1 MVEYTIPQ
9 WILFFFLYAFFGW
22 IWEVGL
28 NLVQKHRF
36 VNRGFLTG
44 PILPI
49 YGFGAVS
56 ILLFTIQVRWSIGL
70 IFLCGMAGATVLEY
84 FTGWLLERLFRM
96 RYWDYSNL
104 PLNLN
109 GYICL
114 LASLCWGVFSV
125 LLVRVVH
132 PPLAGLIQRL
142 GEKTTAVLAA
152 VLVCAGIV
160 DLVFALVEAI
170 SVRQLLEKLESS
182 RARVTRLQ
190 RLLEASAVFA
200 AEDYRKRYEAQ
211 RGKLAQ
217 SWNAAQDA
225 LRATRERRTVLLGEL
240 KEKIELALQDSPLPE
255 LRHGLTEIE
264 QELRALGERTD
275 RLYRRAFGQLRRNPT
290 AHSRRYEETL
300 RELRALFFEDH
311 KK

>member
-1 MVEYTIPQ
+1 MSGYTIPQ

-217 SWNAAQDA
+217 SWNAARDA
-225 LRATRERRTVLLGEL
+225 LQATRERRTVLLGEL